1 MGHDVVVGLWYWL
14 EVDGSRSSDCSRLIW
29 GVVTRLIQT
38 KTSDEDR
45 PAGDFY
51 ESFQPEASD
60 L

>member
-1 MGHDVVVGLWYWL
+1 MVGLWYWL